1 LEPLDDA
8 TWRRLRVSALIS
20 TKLARRNT
28 VLERAWGPRSPYDA
42 RAGLGQRG
50 AARALGE
57 KCGQR

>member
-28 VLERAWGPRSPYDA
+28 VLKRAWGFDRSTTPVPGWGSAERRA
-42 RAGLGQRG
+42 RLMSSAG
-50 AARALGE
+50 
-57 KCGQR
+57 